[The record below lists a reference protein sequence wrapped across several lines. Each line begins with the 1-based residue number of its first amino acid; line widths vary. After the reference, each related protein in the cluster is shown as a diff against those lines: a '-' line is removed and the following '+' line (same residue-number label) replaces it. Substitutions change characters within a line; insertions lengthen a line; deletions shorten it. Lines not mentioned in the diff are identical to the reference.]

1 MNYAQIKPC
10 SIENG
15 TSVRVSLFVSGCRHH
30 CKECFNQET
39 WDFNGGKAFT
49 SELEDVLIKLINKPH
64 IAGFTLLGGEPFEE
78 ENRDDIL
85 ELLKHIKKECPTKSI
100 WVYSSFLYEEITE
113 WKQPLLDYVDVL
125 VDGPF
130 VNELK
135 DARLKFRGSSN
146 QRIIDVKKTKENKQI
161 TLVEFKEI

>member
-1 MNYAQIKPC
+1 MQ
-10 SIENG
+10 
-15 TSVRVSLFVSGCRHH
+15 
-30 CKECFNQET
+30 
-39 WDFNGGKAFT
+39 
-49 SELEDVLIKLINKPH
+49 
-64 IAGFTLLGGEPFEE
+64 EPFEE

-100 WVYSSFLYEEITE
+100 WVYSSFLYEEIME

-135 DARLKFRGSSN
+135 DANLKFRGSSN
-146 QRIIDVKKTKENKQI
+146 QRIIDIKKTKENKEI